1 MTTTEIVFVRHG
13 ETRSNLEGLL
23 HGRTDEPLNALGLWQ
38 AQRVAEKIS
47 HTMQPEEIFSSPLS
61 RARVTADHIAERV
74 GLDTSIHP
82 DLAEYYF
89 GDFEGW
95 TIADIQR
102 SHADLYHQMFEF
114 SDLDFRF
121 PHGESRREFHTRV
134 RDAVEDI
141 ISTHIGGRLL
151 IVAHEGVIMSAVTQ
165 MTGENPNDWTKFRLD
180 NCSITRVERNEAKFA
195 KITSWN
201 DTLHLGGKGGVT

>member
-13 ETRSNLEGLL
+13 ETRSNLDGLL

-38 AQRVAEKIS
+38 AQRVAEEIS
-47 HTMQPEEIFSSPLS
+47 ISIQPEKIFSSPLS
-61 RARVTADHIAERV
+61 RARVTADRIAERT
-74 GLDTSIHP
+74 GLTASVHP
-82 DLAEYYF
+82 DLAEFYF

-95 TIADIQR
+95 TVTEIQR
-102 SHADLYHQMFEF
+102 SHSEIYRQMFEF

-121 PHGESRREFHTRV
+121 PRGESRREFHTRV
-134 RDAVEDI
+134 RNAVNEI
-141 ISTHIGGRLL
+141 VSAHAGSRLL

-165 MTGENPNDWTKFRLD
+165 MIGENPNDWTKYRLA
-180 NCSITRVERNEAKFA
+180 NCSITRIERTGANSA

-201 DTLHLGGKGGVT
+201 DTLHLGREGGVT